1 MAQEKFEGFKNIQSK
16 LCWLDKDEL
25 VLNKKYLL
33 QYGATIVPVK
43 VSALESQLDFNT
55 LKFERNP
62 IEAGANSISQVELRS
77 ASPLF
82 LDSYT
87 ENTNNGY
94 FILIDEGTNGTVAVG
109 FMN

>member
-1 MAQEKFEGFKNIQSK
+1 LKDKNIQSK

-33 QYGATIVPVK
+33 QYGASIVPVK
-43 VSALESQLDFNT
+43 VSAVESQLDFST
-55 LKFERNP
+55 LKFESNP
-62 IEAGANSISQVELRS
+62 DKVGANSINQIELKS

-82 LDSYT
+82 LDTYT
-87 ENTNNGY
+87 ENTANGY

-109 FMN
+109 FKN